1 MGEVVSISEKA
12 KFAEATASLASR
24 LQSQGFAMSDVEQR
38 EYNPVTHGFSD
49 GIYMRT
55 VKLPA
60 DQVLVG
66 KVHKKSH
73 PFFLLKG
80 TMQVLTEHG
89 VEELTAPYSGITPA
103 GTQRIVYTNT
113 ECEFVTVHAT
123 ELTDPDAI
131 EEELTAENFE
141 SPELAKLLEE
151 S

>member
-1 MGEVVSISEKA
+1 MSAVAPISVKA
-12 KFAEATASLASR
+12 KFADATASLASR
-24 LQSQGFAMSDVEQR
+24 LQSQGHAMSDVEQR
-38 EYNPVTHGFSD
+38 KYNPVTHSFAD

-66 KVHKKSH
+66 KVHKKAH

>member
-24 LQSQGFAMSDVEQR
+24 LQSQGHAMSDVEQR
-38 EYNPVTHGFSD
+38 KYNPVTHGFAD
-49 GIYMRT
+49 GVYMRT

-89 VEELTAPYSGITPA
+89 VEELTAPYSGVTPA

-141 SPELAKLLEE
+141 SPELAKLLGEL
-151 S
+151 

>member
-1 MGEVVSISEKA
+1 MNAPAPSSEKA
-12 KFAEATASLASR
+12 RFAEATASFASR

-38 EYNPVTHGFSD
+38 DYNPVTHGFAD

-60 DQVLVG
+60 DQILIG

-89 VEELTAPYSGITPA
+89 VEELTAPYSGVTPA

-113 ECEFVTVHAT
+113 ECEFTTVHAT
-123 ELTDPDAI
+123 AETDLAKI
-131 EEELTAENFE
+131 EDELTAEDFS
-141 SPELAKLLEE
+141 SPELAKLLGE